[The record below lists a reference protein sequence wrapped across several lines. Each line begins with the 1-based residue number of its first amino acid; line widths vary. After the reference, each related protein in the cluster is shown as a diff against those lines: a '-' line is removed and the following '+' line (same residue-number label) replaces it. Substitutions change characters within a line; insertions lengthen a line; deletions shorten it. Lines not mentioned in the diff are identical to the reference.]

1 MRSLLTT
8 LNAKYIHSSLA
19 LRNLRSYCKSEF
31 NDIIVREYTINNTL
45 LDMLADI
52 YLYRPDIIGF
62 ACYIWNIEM
71 TLELAHLVKKVLP
84 GVKIVL
90 GGPEV
95 SYDSINVLRKHDYVD
110 YIVLGEGEETLKQLL
125 LALNEQSTVNNIAGV
140 ALRQDGGG
148 LKEGCP
154 QIVEHLDSIPF
165 AYNQHDITD
174 LSDKIIY
181 YESSRGCPFSCQYCL
196 SSATAGVRYY
206 SMNRIFRDLQF
217 FVDHNVKQVKFVDRT
232 FNANK
237 QHYFP
242 ILKFLARQE
251 CRTNFHFE
259 IAADILD
266 EEVIEFLKS
275 VPKGRFQFEVGIQ
288 STNESTLAEIRRNN
302 NWSAIVNVVSKVLS
316 YGNIH
321 MHLDLIIGLPF
332 ENMDRFGQSFNEV
345 FKLQPDMLQI
355 GFLKLLKGAGLR
367 KRAHQHGYVHMDI
380 PPYEVLSNKYI
391 SYQEIRELK
400 LLEDL
405 FNDFYNSGR
414 FKLSLPFLIDI
425 SGGDAFRFFR
435 SLTAYW
441 EERGLHMTS
450 QSTKTL
456 FKELLGYCM
465 KTFSEVQVDV
475 CLDLL
480 KMDAL
485 MSENGKIR
493 PEFLPWNNEKWLD
506 DKTAFWRNQEIIK
519 KYIPDYCFTTW
530 RDLKKRYHIE
540 VFTTSLPAY
549 LNLEVDQN
557 NIAVVLFSYMTSEPE
572 YQRIL
577 NEDFWPEGG
586 RTDAI

>member
-1 MRSLLTT
+1 MRVLLST

-19 LRNLRSYCKSEF
+19 LRNLRSFCQSEL
-31 NDIIVREYTINNTL
+31 NEIIVKEYTINNTL
-45 LDMLADI
+45 LAMLADV
-52 YLYRPDIIGF
+52 YADRPDIVGF

-84 GVKIVL
+84 DVKIVL

-95 SYDSINVLRKHDYVD
+95 SYDPLEVLRKHSCID

-125 LALNEQSTVNNIAGV
+125 LALNEQGTVNNIAGL
-140 ALRQDGGG
+140 ALRKDGVE
-148 LKEGCP
+148 LIESCS
-154 QIVEHLDSIPF
+154 QTVEHLDSIPF
-165 AYNQHDITD
+165 AYDHKDIVD

-196 SSATAGVRYY
+196 SSATSGVRYY
-206 SMNRIFRDLQF
+206 SMSRIFRDLQF

-266 EEVIEFLKS
+266 EEVIEFLKD

-288 STNESTLAEIRRNN
+288 STNESTLEEIRRNN
-302 NWSAIVNVVSKVLS
+302 DWLQIVNVVSKVLS

-321 MHLDLIIGLPF
+321 IHLDLIVGLPF
-332 ENMDRFGQSFNEV
+332 ENMDRFGQSFNDV

-355 GFLKLLKGAGLR
+355 GFLKLLKGSGVR
-367 KRAHQHGYVHMDI
+367 TRAQQHDYVYMDT
-380 PPYEVLSNKYI
+380 PPYEVLANKYI

-405 FNDFYNSGR
+405 FEHLYNSGR
-414 FKLSLPFLIDI
+414 FKLSLPFIIDI

-435 SLTAYW
+435 SLTKHW
-441 EERGLHMTS
+441 EERGLTMTS

-456 FKELLGYCM
+456 FKELLEYCV
-465 KTFSEVQVDV
+465 KTFSNLQVDI
-475 CLDLL
+475 CLALF
-480 KMDAL
+480 KFDAL
-485 MSENGKIR
+485 LSEKGRNC
-493 PEFLPWNNEKWLD
+493 PDFLPWNGEKWLD
-506 DKTAFWRNQEIIK
+506 DKTAFWRNQEIVK

-530 RDLKKRYHIE
+530 RDLKKKYHIE
-540 VFTTSLPAY
+540 VFTTPLPAY
-549 LNLEVDQN
+549 LKLQADQN
-557 NIAVVLFSYMTSEPE
+557 DIAVVLFSHTTSEPE

-577 NEDFWPEGG
+577 NQDFWPEGG
-586 RTDAI
+586 CTDAI